1 MEQQL
6 FPVILSAGTSHLQLH
21 VKAFLW
27 RLSSEF
33 FSGQV
38 KKDTTKNLLATD
50 WNRWYE
56 VIHLL
61 FIFSDTVN
69 YIILNLYQYSGQ
81 LQVVWRGFGGFVI
94 FVRGH
99 SYTKCF
105 SSKADAAKTI
115 SGAGYAFLTDFY
127 ELKRHTHKYK
137 LSSLLCSLPS
147 SLAPPNLGCHF
158 WSLLLV

>member
-38 KKDTTKNLLATD
+38 KKDTTKNLLASD

-61 FIFSDTVN
+61 FVFSDTVN

-147 SLAPPNLGCHF
+147 SLSPPN
-158 WSLLLV
+158 